1 MLYPNRKLN
10 IVNSPK
16 LAYNMN
22 YDVAKQC
29 YYSCKEKWLLFK
41 KQPVSF
47 LTCILS
53 KSRDIQRYKA
63 NTITKSNLALT
74 SCNSGRHLA
83 SDITGRLLGMHI
95 TKQSVYSSSVSL
107 CYLN

>member
-1 MLYPNRKLN
+1 MIYPNRKLN

-41 KQPVSF
+41 KQPVNF
-47 LTCILS
+47 FDMYIVKIPRHT
-53 KSRDIQRYKA
+53 KIQGKHHHQ
-63 NTITKSNLALT
+63 K
-74 SCNSGRHLA
+74 
-83 SDITGRLLGMHI
+83 
-95 TKQSVYSSSVSL
+95 
-107 CYLN
+107 

>member
-47 LTCILS
+47 
-53 KSRDIQRYKA
+53 
-63 NTITKSNLALT
+63 
-74 SCNSGRHLA
+74 
-83 SDITGRLLGMHI
+83 
-95 TKQSVYSSSVSL
+95 
-107 CYLN
+107 